1 MAREQ
6 NMIYDDWSK
15 VTVAQYDAM
24 VEIQAKHSEDA
35 AKYIVEM
42 LYGIDDAERLP
53 MHVYSAYLAGLRS
66 FHRQDVRAAQL
77 TKDATYR
84 IGNTTYRVNLSPN
97 AFTAGQYIDF
107 VNNVRDKAPMA
118 RILTALIVPDGHE
131 YNDGYDVGK
140 AAEDMGKL
148 PVKAA
153 FAVFN
158 FFGEWSRRSIRTSL
172 RFLTRQMRRGVDEER
187 KAKVE
192 ELKNRLEELY
202 RLMASYPTC

>member
-1 MAREQ
+1 MAQ
-6 NMIYDDWSK
+6 QFKDIIDDWSK

-24 VEIQAKHSEDA
+24 VEIQQKHSEDS

-53 MHVYSAYLAGLRS
+53 MHIYSAYLAGLRS

-84 IGNTTYRVNLSPN
+84 IGDTTYRVNLSPN

-107 VNNVRDKAPMA
+107 VNSVRDKAPMA
-118 RILTALIVPDGHE
+118 RVLTALIVPDGHE

-148 PVKAA
+148 PVTAA

-158 FFGEWSRRSIRTSL
+158 FFCEWSKRSIRTSL
-172 RFLTRQMRRGVDEER
+172 RFLTRQMRRGADKER

-192 ELKNRLEELY
+192 ELKNRLQELY
-202 RLMASYPTC
+202 RLMASYPTF

>member
-1 MAREQ
+1 MAQ
-6 NMIYDDWSK
+6 QFKDIIDDWSK

-24 VEIQAKHSEDA
+24 VEIQQKHSEDS

-53 MHVYSAYLAGLRS
+53 MHIYSAYLAGLRS

-84 IGNTTYRVNLSPN
+84 VGDTTYRVNLSPN

-107 VNNVRDKAPMA
+107 VNSVRDKAPMA
-118 RILTALIVPDGHE
+118 RVLTALIVPDGHE

-148 PVKAA
+148 PVTAA

-158 FFGEWSRRSIRTSL
+158 FFCEWSKRSIRTSL
-172 RFLTRQMRRGVDEER
+172 RFLTRQMRRGADKER

-192 ELKNRLEELY
+192 ELKNRLQELY
-202 RLMASYPTC
+202 RLMASYPTF

>member
-6 NMIYDDWSK
+6 EKIYDDWSK

-24 VEIQAKHSEDA
+24 VKIQEKHSEDA

-84 IGNTTYRVNLSPN
+84 VGDTTYRVNLSPN

-107 VNNVRDKAPMA
+107 VNSVRDKAPMA
-118 RILTALIVPDGHE
+118 RVLTALIVPDGHE

-148 PVKAA
+148 PVTAA

-158 FFGEWSRRSIRTSL
+158 FFGEWSKRSIRTSL
-172 RFLTRQMRRGVDEER
+172 RFLTRQMRRGADKER

-192 ELKNRLEELY
+192 ELKNRLQELY
-202 RLMASYPTC
+202 RLMASYPTF

>member
-1 MAREQ
+1 MAQ
-6 NMIYDDWSK
+6 QFKDIIDDWSK

-24 VEIQAKHSEDA
+24 VEIQQKHSEDS

-53 MHVYSAYLAGLRS
+53 MHIYSAYLAGLRS

-84 IGNTTYRVNLSPN
+84 IGDTTYRVNLSPN

-107 VNNVRDKAPMA
+107 VNSVRDKVPMA

-148 PVKAA
+148 PVTAA

-158 FFGEWSRRSIRTSL
+158 FFGEWSKRSIRTSL
-172 RFLTRQMRRGVDEER
+172 RFLTRQMRRGADKER
-187 KAKVE
+187 KAKEE
-192 ELKNRLEELY
+192 ELKNRLQELY
-202 RLMASYPTC
+202 RLMASYPTF

>member
-1 MAREQ
+1 MAQ
-6 NMIYDDWSK
+6 QFKDIIDDWSK

-24 VEIQAKHSEDA
+24 VEIQQKHSEDS

-53 MHVYSAYLAGLRS
+53 MHIYSAYLAGLRS

-84 IGNTTYRVNLSPN
+84 IGDTTYRVNLSPN

-107 VNNVRDKAPMA
+107 VNSVRDKAPMA

-148 PVKAA
+148 PVTAA

-158 FFGEWSRRSIRTSL
+158 FFGEWSKGSIRTSL
-172 RFLTRQMRRGVDEER
+172 RFLTRQMRRGADEER

-192 ELKNRLEELY
+192 ELKNRLQELY
-202 RLMASYPTC
+202 RLMASYPTF

>member
-1 MAREQ
+1 MAQ
-6 NMIYDDWSK
+6 QFKDIIDDWSK

-24 VEIQAKHSEDA
+24 VEIQQKHNEDS

-53 MHVYSAYLAGLRS
+53 MHIYSAYLAGLRS

-84 IGNTTYRVNLSPN
+84 IGDTTYRVNLSPN

-107 VNNVRDKAPMA
+107 VNCVRDKAPMA

-140 AAEDMGKL
+140 AEEDMGKL
-148 PVKAA
+148 PVTAA

-158 FFGEWSRRSIRTSL
+158 FFGEWSKRSIRTSL
-172 RFLTRQMRRGVDEER
+172 RFLTRQMRRGADKER

-192 ELKNRLEELY
+192 ELKNRLQELY
-202 RLMASYPTC
+202 RLMASYPTF